1 MVHQLRITVLGL
13 ILGITCL
20 PIAVPA
26 ANADTVQSPDFQGR
40 CAALAGQL
48 ASLQASSATAVEVP
62 GAARSVENNVPR
74 AQAKTGLLAAS
85 LGSLIEEQQAR
96 LRSAEGAETIVFRS
110 VDQKDLLLTGASG
123 PSLAALSE
131 GETPPAEIPPDV
143 RQLMGLPETA
153 EAENVPAQPVKEGAD
168 VTSSDLED
176 GQVEIPVLEEAPAP
190 PPPAPRVQ
198 NSPEVKQS
206 NVTLVS
212 QLQDI
217 KGAELAAASADQANT
232 PTVAAAPAPPVQPL
246 QDVAR
251 PKRDLGVDPL
261 DQLVNIDFRDTDL
274 THVVAILALKAD
286 INIVAGADLRG
297 TVTANLQQVP
307 LRLAIETALRM
318 NGLGMVEEDGI
329 YFIVPYEEAA
339 SANRKTSMV
348 KLENAKSDEVKRVL
362 DDMIQ
367 GIRDEALVTVSANK
381 TSNVVVISAPKNR
394 IDELIAMAHQMD
406 VAEPILPTVTE
417 AISLNYSEPSEMEPV
432 VKGMLT
438 SGVGQVSSDKRA
450 RLLVITDVPVV
461 VEQVKQLITQLDIP
475 TRQVL
480 IETMVVDA
488 LLSDEA
494 DTGVQWLL
502 NSLHRMSRREA
513 ALGEDGRSIGNIQD
527 LSLAADME
535 VLQDP
540 GSVLAYS
547 ILTDKI
553 DWTGLIQ
560 AEIRNRNGRLVS
572 NPVLLTLENEPAD
585 ISIAQE
591 IPYIELSQ
599 TNLGGSQTSTRFKEI
614 GTVLTVTPRVTHDK
628 TIICNLEAKESLING
643 TFEGV
648 PIEDKR
654 EISSTMS
661 LSDGQTIFIGGL
673 RKSDNESSIKKMPI
687 LGDVP
692 VLNFLFK
699 SNERKEQVNE
709 LLVFLTCSVID
720 NNKHELTPH
729 QQEVL
734 ETAPPVVPRVDAW
747 ETTMHDTVHPED
759 TKQIQMRWRRG
770 S

>member
-1 MVHQLRITVLGL
+1 
-13 ILGITCL
+13 
-20 PIAVPA
+20 
-26 ANADTVQSPDFQGR
+26 
-40 CAALAGQL
+40 
-48 ASLQASSATAVEVP
+48 
-62 GAARSVENNVPR
+62 
-74 AQAKTGLLAAS
+74 
-85 LGSLIEEQQAR
+85 
-96 LRSAEGAETIVFRS
+96 
-110 VDQKDLLLTGASG
+110 
-123 PSLAALSE
+123 
-131 GETPPAEIPPDV
+131 
-143 RQLMGLPETA
+143 
-153 EAENVPAQPVKEGAD
+153 
-168 VTSSDLED
+168 
-176 GQVEIPVLEEAPAP
+176 
-190 PPPAPRVQ
+190 
-198 NSPEVKQS
+198 
-206 NVTLVS
+206 
-212 QLQDI
+212 
-217 KGAELAAASADQANT
+217 
-232 PTVAAAPAPPVQPL
+232 VQPL
-246 QDVAR
+246 QDTPR
-251 PKRDLGVDPL
+251 PKRDLGADPL
-261 DQLVNIDFRDTDL
+261 EQLVNIDFRDTDL

-348 KLENAKSDEVKRVL
+348 KLENAKADEVKSVL

-367 GIRDEALVTVSANK
+367 GIRDEALITVSANR
-381 TSNVVVISAPKNR
+381 TSNVIVISAPKNR
-394 IDELIAMAHQMD
+394 SDELVAMAHQLD
-406 VAEPILPTVTE
+406 VAEPALPTVTE
-417 AISLNYSEPSEMEPV
+417 AISLNYSEPAEMEPV
-432 VKGMLT
+432 VKSMLT
-438 SGVGQVSSDKRA
+438 TGLGQVSGDKRA

-461 VEQVKQLITQLDIP
+461 VEQVKQLVKQLDVP

-502 NSLHRMSRREA
+502 NSLHRMSRRQA
-513 ALGEDGRSIGNIQD
+513 ALGEDGRSIGNIQE
-527 LSLAADME
+527 LSLATDMQ
-535 VLQDP
+535 VLQEP

-547 ILTDKI
+547 ILTNKI

-572 NPVLLTLENEPAD
+572 NPVVLTLENEPAD
-585 ISIAQE
+585 ISISQE
-591 IPYIELSQ
+591 IPYVELSQ

-673 RKSDNESSIKKMPI
+673 RKSDNESTVKKLPI

-692 VLNFLFK
+692 VVNFLFR
-699 SNERKEQVNE
+699 SNQRKEQVNE
-709 LLVFLTCSVID
+709 LLVFLKCSVID
-720 NNKHELTPH
+720 KDKQELTPH

-747 ETTMHDTVHPED
+747 ETTMYDTKHPEE